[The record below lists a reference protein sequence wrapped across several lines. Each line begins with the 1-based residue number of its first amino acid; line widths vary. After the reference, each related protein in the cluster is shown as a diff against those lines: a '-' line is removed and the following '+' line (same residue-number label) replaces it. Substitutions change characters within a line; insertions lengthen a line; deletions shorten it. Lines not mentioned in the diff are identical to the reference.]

1 MIENTA
7 INTSD
12 NNIIYFTKLNWVIFF
27 GPIVSLCLPFV
38 LYIYIV
44 QLRELSMFLAAFAF
58 LWILMT
64 WITYHFSSITIKRKQ
79 VILRTGMIVRQTVD
93 IPLNKIETIDIRQ
106 SILGSILRY
115 GSLVIT
121 GTGGTRH
128 LINFIDKPLTCRRY
142 IEQLMNEQPL

>member
-1 MIENTA
+1 MIDKTNNAT
-7 INTSD
+7 D
-12 NNIIYFTKLNWVIFF
+12 NNILYFTRLNWVIFF
-27 GPIVSLCLPFV
+27 SPITLLFFALLVCV
-38 LYIYIV
+38 YIV
-44 QLRELSMFLAAFAF
+44 QLRDISLILGAFAL

-64 WITYHFSSITIKRKQ
+64 WVTYHFSSITIKKKQ

-115 GSLVIT
+115 GTLVIT

-128 LINFIDKPLTCRRY
+128 LINYLDKPLTCRRY
-142 IEQLMNEQPL
+142 IEQLMNEPH